1 MRRKKLAVVGMIGI
15 VSGIMM
21 VGCMSSEA
29 KQVKRSDLVVLER
42 SEKGYTEGLENDSS
56 QNKEGSSTKE
66 DRLAGVSIKSAKKV
80 KNASFQGWIDE
91 DHVIIFR
98 ENKIV
103 SSTPQKTLKTMG
115 IYDIKNGEYNQLSL
129 DFENVEEAIYN
140 SKNALVAYSLKDD
153 YNEAYKIKVVDTDRK
168 KIMDL
173 TNLTKY
179 DVERFG
185 FFDEGLKVPYKE
197 HGIAFYSV
205 DQKTII
211 LKDLVRGSIDT
222 IVFDDDKFYF
232 IEKNEGMNLYRVDVS
247 GRNLKKIDE
256 DVIAIKK
263 DGDRIS
269 YLKNA
274 QKAHGKYQLSSKSQ
288 EYVRNK
294 NGVFENTGYHNDIL
308 EKGYRGFVSFSGA
321 EAVKLQFAYLEEDT
335 IEPIDLDS
343 HIVLDFDITNYFEKD
358 EHWLGYKESPMDDFV
373 RFYGYDY
380 ALSSKCMT
388 KADGSLR
395 YVITYDG
402 YNISKAN
409 GYTDGIYRGD
419 NIIIIDMN
427 K

>member
-1 MRRKKLAVVGMIGI
+1 MRRKKLAVVGMVGI
-15 VSGIMM
+15 ASGIMM
-21 VGCMSSEA
+21 MGCMPSEA
-29 KQVKRSDLVVLER
+29 KQAKHSEIVVLET
-42 SEKGYTEGLENDSS
+42 SEKGEGKGLENVSS
-56 QNKEGSSTKE
+56 QNKEGDSANE
-66 DRLAGVSIKSAKKV
+66 DRLASVSIESVKKV
-80 KNASFQGWIDE
+80 KNASFQGWIDD

-98 ENKIV
+98 KNKIA
-103 SSTPQKTLKTMG
+103 SSTPPKTINTMG
-115 IYDIKNGEYNQLSL
+115 IYDIKRGEYNQLSL
-129 DFENVEEAIYN
+129 DFEDVEEVIYN
-140 SKNALVAYSLKDD
+140 SKNGLVAYSLKDD

-173 TNLTKY
+173 TNLTEY

-185 FFDEGLKVPYKE
+185 FFDEGLKVPYKK

-205 DQKTII
+205 DQEPII
-211 LKDLVRGSIDT
+211 LKHLVKGSIEN
-222 IVFDDDKFYF
+222 IVVDDDKFYF
-232 IEKNEGMNLYRVDVS
+232 IEKNEGMNLYSVDLS

-274 QKAHGKYQLSSKSQ
+274 KKAHGKYELSSKSQ
-288 EYVRNK
+288 EYVRTK
-294 NGVFENTGYHNDIL
+294 SGVFENTGDYNDIL
-308 EKGYRGFVSFSGA
+308 ERGYRGFVSFSGA
-321 EAVKLQFAYLEEDT
+321 EAVKLQFAYLEDDT

-343 HIVLDFDITNYFEKD
+343 HIVLDFNITNYFEKD

-402 YNISKAN
+402 YTISKAN

-419 NIIIIDMN
+419 NIAIIDMN